1 MFYSSF
7 FLLSSPISD
16 ISTAKMN
23 LKQNIF
29 EKTIYC
35 HSFVGRNPYISK
47 VEFFCDAAIF
57 NGIILFTLL
66 AFFLILAVPQRF
78 GFLITLLAIIY
89 NSISTSLIAI
99 QALIYQPVELTIRF
113 GNFAGD
119 VMLKIDGLSAW
130 FILIINFTVLTGF
143 FYGLGYLKNYALSKS
158 KISLHWILFL
168 FFHLSMLFVCMIQ
181 NGFAFL
187 VVWEIMS
194 LTSMMLVF
202 FDHEN
207 PKTFKA
213 ALNYF
218 VQMHI
223 GVTLLTIGFI
233 WIYHQTGSF
242 SFDALHTYFLS
253 NQNLWLF
260 LLFFAGFGIK
270 AGFIPFHS
278 WLPHAHPAAPAHIS
292 GIMSG
297 VIVKLGIYGIL
308 RMITFLK
315 SDFLLLGEIV
325 LTLSILSGL
334 YGILNAAV
342 HRDFKRMLAYCT
354 IENIGII
361 GIGIGIGLMGIGNNA
376 PLMYYLG
383 FGGALLH
390 VLNHSLFKSLLFYAA
405 GSIYQQSHTQN
416 MENLGGLIKSM
427 PKTAVIFLVGA
438 LAIGGLP
445 PFNGFVSEFLIYNG
459 LIEGVHTNSISQIIL
474 LVLSLAGLSFIGGL
488 SVLTFT
494 KAFGTIFL
502 GQPRTPLPH
511 KPQEVSPLML
521 IPQYLIIGVMLSVA
535 FLPQVYMK
543 IIGNMLSLINPMQ
556 PDANIVNGI
565 VKTTAGISIYSLL
578 LTGIIA
584 AIWMIRSLVLR
595 NRTERIDATWGCGY
609 VASNSRLQ
617 YTGKSFSKPMGKIFN
632 SLLIEKKQFEELNQG
647 EIFPVKKSY
656 VSHYHDFFEY
666 NFIKPITDRMIY
678 SANYF
683 SFVQNGR
690 IQSYVLYGI
699 VFILAMF
706 ILAIFNLIA

>member
-1 MFYSSF
+1 MEIFCAANLLNGAILF
-7 FLLSSPISD
+7 VLLSV
-16 ISTAKMN
+16 
-23 LKQNIF
+23 
-29 EKTIYC
+29 C
-35 HSFVGRNPYISK
+35 
-47 VEFFCDAAIF
+47 
-57 NGIILFTLL
+57 
-66 AFFLILAVPQRF
+66 LILALPGKYRYLPV
-78 GFLITLLAIIY
+78 LL
-89 NSISTSLIAI
+89 SVLTTSVATGWLSVY
-99 QALIYQPVELTIRF
+99 ALLWQPVELTLQF
-113 GNFAGD
+113 GSFAGN
-119 VMLKIDGLSAW
+119 VLLQIDGLSAW
-130 FILIINFTVLTGF
+130 FILIVNFTVLTGF
-143 FYGLGYLKNYALSKS
+143 FYGMGYLKSYKVSGSRLSF
-158 KISLHWILFL
+158 HWILFL
-168 FFHLSMLFVCMIQ
+168 IFHVSMLFVCMLQ

-194 LTSMMLVF
+194 LSSMLLVF

-218 VQMHI
+218 VQMHVS
-223 GVTLLTIGFI
+223 VTFLTIGFI
-233 WIYHQTGSF
+233 WVYHLTGSF
-242 SFDALHTYFLS
+242 SFEALQTVFRS

-260 LLFFAGFGIK
+260 LLFFTGFGIK

-308 RMITFLK
+308 RMISFLTT
-315 SDFLLLGEIV
+315 DFLLLGQII
-325 LTLSILSGL
+325 LTLSLLTGL

-361 GIGIGIGLMGIGNNA
+361 GMGIGIGMIGIGLDA
-376 PLMYYLG
+376 PMMYYLG

-405 GSIYQQSHTQN
+405 GSVYQQSHTLN

-445 PFNGFVSEFLIYNG
+445 PFNGFVSEFLIYSG
-459 LIEGVHTNSISQIIL
+459 LIAGVHTSSISQIVL
-474 LVLSLAGLSFIGGL
+474 FVLSLAGLSFIGGL
-488 SVLTFT
+488 SLLTFT

-502 GQPRTPLPH
+502 GQPRTKLPH
-511 KPQEVSPLML
+511 PPKEVSLLML
-521 IPQYLIIGVMLSVA
+521 VPQYIILAMMVS
-535 FLPQVYMK
+535 
-543 IIGNMLSLINPMQ
+543 
-556 PDANIVNGI
+556 
-565 VKTTAGISIYSLL
+565 ISIFPIGYMTVIGHLLTLIHPMHADQTILKDISSTTLQISLYSLL

-584 AIWMIRSLVLR
+584 GIWLLRKVILGHRS
-595 NRTERIDATWGCGY
+595 ERIDATWGCGY
-609 VASNSRLQ
+609 VAPNSRQQ
-617 YTGKSFSKPMGKIFN
+617 YTGKSFSKPLGKIFN
-632 SLLIEKKQFEELNQG
+632 SILIEKKQYEELDRG
-647 EIFPVKKSY
+647 ELFPGKKSY
-656 VSHYHDFFEY
+656 ISHYQDFFEH
-666 NFIKPITDRMIY
+666 NLIKPITEKMVF

-699 VFILAMF
+699 VFMLAMV
-706 ILAIFNLIA
+706 ILSILNVMA

>member
-1 MFYSSF
+1 V
-7 FLLSSPISD
+7 D
-16 ISTAKMN
+16 ILGN
-23 LKQNIF
+23 
-29 EKTIYC
+29 
-35 HSFVGRNPYISK
+35 
-47 VEFFCDAAIF
+47 AAML
-57 NGIILFTLL
+57 NGTILFTFL
-66 AFFLILAVPQRF
+66 AFIFILTMPQRI
-78 GFLITLLAIIY
+78 GFVITLFTVVF
-89 NSISTSLIAI
+89 TSLSSSWIAV
-99 QALIYQPVELTIRF
+99 QALLYHPVELSLQF
-113 GNFAGD
+113 GSFTGE
-119 VMLKIDGLSAW
+119 VLLKIDGLSAW

-143 FYGLGYLKNYALSKS
+143 FYGAGYLKKYEQSRNR
-158 KISLHWILFL
+158 ISLHWIFFL
-168 FFHLSMLFVCMIQ
+168 FFHLSMLFVCMVQ

-194 LTSMMLVF
+194 FTSMLLVL

-223 GVTLLTIGFI
+223 GVTFLTIGFI
-233 WIYHQTGSF
+233 WVYHYTGSF
-242 SFDALHTYFLS
+242 SYDALSTYFQS
-253 NQNLWLF
+253 NRNLWLF
-260 LLFFAGFGIK
+260 LIFFTGFGIK

-297 VIVKLGIYGIL
+297 VMVKLGIYGIL

-325 LTLSILSGL
+325 LTLSLLSGL

-361 GIGIGIGLMGIGNNA
+361 GIGIGIGLMGIGNNS
-376 PLMYYLG
+376 PLMFYLG

-390 VLNHSLFKSLLFYAA
+390 VLNHSLFKSLLFYSA
-405 GSIYQQSHTQN
+405 GSIYQQSHTLN

-427 PKTAVIFLVGA
+427 PKTGAFFLIGA

-459 LIEGVHTNSISQIIL
+459 LIEGVHTSSISQIIL
-474 LVLSLAGLSFIGGL
+474 YVLVLAGLSIIGGL

-502 GQPRTPLPH
+502 GQPRTTFTH
-511 KPQEVSPLML
+511 KPHEVSSIML
-521 IPQYLIIGVMLSVA
+521 IPQYLIIAMMLSVA
-535 FLPQVYMK
+535 FLPQFYMK
-543 IIGNMLSLINPMQ
+543 IVGSQLSILHSIETSPAILEGISQ
-556 PDANIVNGI
+556 TTANI
-565 VKTTAGISIYSLL
+565 SFYFLL
-578 LTGIIA
+578 LTGIVA
-584 AIWMIRSLVLR
+584 ATWIVRSVFMKKA
-595 NRTERIDATWGCGY
+595 NINSGATWGCGY
-609 VASNSRLQ
+609 VAPNNRQQ
-617 YTGKSFSKPMGKIFN
+617 YTGKSFSKPLGKIFN
-632 SLLIEKKQFEELNQG
+632 AMLIEKKEFEELKKG
-647 EIFPVKKSY
+647 EIHPVGKSY
-656 VSHYHDFFEY
+656 ISHYQDFFEY
-666 NFIKPITDRMIY
+666 KLIKPSTDWLVQ

-699 VFILAMF
+699 VFILALI
-706 ILAIFNLIA
+706 ILSILNIVS